1 MIESNHNLETYIK
14 SLESINTE
22 QREEIFRLDKA
33 NKYMEIEVRTL
44 KKQKVIEDGNRKLK
58 EEMGLV
64 EADNKRLR
72 KMVIELQTRV
82 RGMMI
87 FELTPDVSESES
99 FLLD

>member
-44 KKQKVIEDGNRKLK
+44 KKQKVIGDGNRKLK